1 MYLHMSDIWNTIYN
15 INLINNMNDLSF
27 QYKKTDKAPQELILH
42 PQLSTLSFY
51 KYFPNLTFSTH

>member
-1 MYLHMSDIWNTIYN
+1 MKHYIYN